1 MKKSFFKLLIILAVF
16 SACENQDWEFTDFD
30 YTTVYF
36 PYQAPGRTI
45 ELGTDYVFDNTLDNQ
60 HKCLIMAAM
69 GGVYENKK
77 NITIDVVVDNSL
89 CSNLRLTNVS
99 TNETF
104 DAIAMPAN
112 YYTLP
117 ANMQIVIPAGEIMG
131 GIEVQLT
138 DAFFNDSLS
147 IKRTYVIPM
156 VITSATNADSVLRG
170 QTEIDT
176 ADRRIAEEWSIVPK
190 DYVLYAIKYINPWHA
205 SYLRRGIDVV
215 KGNNGNTA
223 LDATYVYH
231 EKYVE
236 WDEVCNTETRSMD
249 EVSIELKAKAEG
261 NIDLPFELIIRFDEN
276 NNCTI
281 SNPESASYTL
291 TGNGKYVNDGDM
303 WGGEKR
309 DVLHLNYT
317 IDFGTAT
324 HTLTDTLV
332 MRNRGIKFETFDPIV
347 IQ

>member
-1 MKKSFFKLLIILAVF
+1 MKNLIFILLIALAVLT
-16 SACENQDWEFTDFD
+16 ACENQDWEFPDYD

-36 PYQAPGRTI
+36 PYQSPVRTLV
-45 ELGTDYVFDNTLDNQ
+45 LGKDYVFDNSLDNE
-60 HKCLIMAAM
+60 HKCLIMATM

-89 CSNLRLTNVS
+89 CENLKFGNASGKDV
-99 TNETF
+99 
-104 DAIAMPAN
+104 IAMPSG

-117 ANMQIVIPAGEIMG
+117 GNMQIVIPSGKLMG

-138 DAFFNDSLS
+138 EAFFNDELS
-147 IKRTYVIPM
+147 ITNTYVIPL
-156 VITSATNADSVLRG
+156 VITSVTNADSILSG
-170 QTEIDT
+170 ETTIDT
-176 ADRRIAEEWSIVPK
+176 ADRRIAGEWSVVPK
-190 DYVLYAIKYINPWHA
+190 DYILYAIKYINPWHA

-236 WDEVCNTETRSMD
+236 LDEVCKAETRSMD
-249 EVSIELKAKAEG
+249 EVSIKLKTKAES
-261 NIDLPFELIIRFDEN
+261 NFDLPFELILRFDEN
-276 NNCTI
+276 NNCTV

-291 TGNGKYVNDGDM
+291 AGNGKFVNDGDM
-303 WGGEKR
+303 WGDKKR

-317 IDFGTAT
+317 IDFVTTT
-324 HTLTDTLV
+324 HTFTDTLV
-332 MRNRGIKFETFDPIV
+332 VRDRGVKFETFNPV
-347 IQ
+347 VQ

>member
-1 MKKSFFKLLIILAVF
+1 MKKFIYIILIVLAVF
-16 SACENQDWEFTDFD
+16 AACVNQDWEFPDFD

-36 PYQAPGRTI
+36 PYQSPVRTLV
-45 ELGTDYVFDNTLDNQ
+45 LGKDYVFDNSLDNE
-60 HKCLIMAAM
+60 HKCLIMATM

-77 NITIDVVVDNSL
+77 DITIDVVVDNSL
-89 CSNLRLTNVS
+89 CENLKFES
-99 TNETF
+99 TTGN
-104 DAIAMPAN
+104 DVIAMPSN

-117 ANMQIVIPAGEIMG
+117 ANMQIIIPSGELMG

-138 DAFFNDSLS
+138 DAYFNDSLS
-147 IKRTYVIPM
+147 IKKTYVIPL
-156 VITSATNADSVLRG
+156 VITSVTNADSVLRG
-170 QTEIDT
+170 KTEIDT
-176 ADRRIAEEWSIVPK
+176 ADRRIAGEWSIIPK
-190 DYVLYAIKYINPWHA
+190 DYILYAIKYINPWHA

-236 WDEVCNTETRSMD
+236 GDDVCKAETRSMD
-249 EVSIELKAKAEG
+249 EVSIKLKTKAEG
-261 NIDLPFELIIRFDEN
+261 NIDLPFELILTFDEN
-276 NNCTI
+276 NNCTLK
-281 SNPESASYTL
+281 NPESVSYTL
-291 TGNGKYVNDGDM
+291 TGSGKFVNDGDM

-317 IDFGTAT
+317 IDFGTTT

-332 MRNRGIKFETFDPIV
+332 VRDRGTKFETFNPV
-347 IQ
+347 VQ

>member
-1 MKKSFFKLLIILAVF
+1 MKKSFFILLIILAVF
-16 SACENQDWEFTDFD
+16 SACENQDWEFPDFD
-30 YTTVYF
+30 YSTVYF
-36 PYQAPGRTI
+36 AYQSPVRTI
-45 ELGTDYVFDNTLDNQ
+45 VLGEDYVFDNSLDNE
-60 HKCLIMAAM
+60 HKCLIMATV

-77 NITIDVVVDNSL
+77 DITIDVVVDNSL
-89 CSNLRLTNVS
+89 CENLKFGNAAGNDV
-99 TNETF
+99 
-104 DAIAMPAN
+104 IAMPSG
-112 YYTLP
+112 YYSLTD
-117 ANMQIVIPAGEIMG
+117 NIQIVIPTGELMG

-138 DAFFNDSLS
+138 DAFFEDSLS
-147 IKRTYVIPM
+147 IKNTYVIPI
-156 VITSATNADSVLRG
+156 VITSVTNADSVLRG

-176 ADRRIAEEWSIVPK
+176 ADRRIDGEWSVVPK

-236 WDEVCNTETRSMD
+236 WDEVCEAETRSMD
-249 EVSIELKAKAEG
+249 EVSIKLNTKAQG

-291 TGNGKYVNDGDM
+291 TGSGKYVNDGDM
-303 WGGEKR
+303 FGGEKR
-309 DVLHLNYT
+309 DVLQLSYI
-317 IDFGTAT
+317 IDFGTTT

-332 MRNRGIKFETFDPIV
+332 MRNRGIEFETFNPFV
-347 IQ
+347 AQ